1 MEMVTLAVVIAMLI
15 PSSYSWHAGK
25 LELGLPCGFKIG
37 EYILTRLLSMRSSP
51 ITAPKDKLVEEIR
64 ARSGDE

>member
-25 LELGLPCGFKIG
+25 LELGLPCG
-37 EYILTRLLSMRSSP
+37 S
-51 ITAPKDKLVEEIR
+51 LVC
-64 ARSGDE
+64 